1 MSAETIKSRLEN
13 TLTSPKSAGL
23 AMFGAMLFAF
33 IWVNSSFGSSYEAIH
48 HAPMS
53 FAIGKFSITK
63 PLILWIN
70 EGLMVFF
77 FFLIG
82 LEIKREVLEGQLSS
96 LSQIALPAFGA
107 IGGMAAPALIY
118 LFFNFGDP
126 NAVRG
131 WAVPVATD
139 IVLALALLALLGE
152 RVPVSLKVF
161 LTALAIFDD
170 LGTLVVIATFY
181 TEGLSLPSLVLAT
194 LGLVALFVLSRFR
207 IARITP
213 YALVGVFVWVA
224 VLESGVHATLAGM
237 LIALSIPMRASGKE
251 VLKQLEHDLTPWV
264 ALGVVPV
271 FAFFNA
277 GIDLGGITV
286 ESFLSPISLGVMLG
300 LFVGKQL
307 GVFAG
312 VGIAVVSGIA
322 RLPAGVTWP
331 QIYGA
336 SALTGVGFTMGLFVA
351 GLAFVRPGLILNTN
365 FSIIVGSSLSALLGM
380 IVLIRTCQ
388 PSPRTAE

>member
-1 MSAETIKSRLEN
+1 
-13 TLTSPKSAGL
+13 
-23 AMFGAMLFAF
+23 
-33 IWVNSSFGSSYEAIH
+33 
-48 HAPMS
+48 
-53 FAIGKFSITK
+53 
-63 PLILWIN
+63 
-70 EGLMVFF
+70 MVFF

-96 LSQIALPAFGA
+96 VTQIALPAFGA
-107 IGGMAAPALIY
+107 AGGMAAPALIY
-118 LFFNFGDP
+118 LFFNLGDP
-126 NAVRG
+126 VAVRG

-170 LGTLVVIATFY
+170 LGTLVVIAAFY
-181 TEGLSLPSLVLAT
+181 TEGLSLPSLALAT
-194 LGLVALFVLSRFR
+194 LGLAALFILNRLR
-207 IARITP
+207 IARLTP
-213 YALVGVFVWVA
+213 YALTGVFVWVA

-277 GIDLGGITV
+277 GIDLEGVTV
-286 ESFLSPISLGVMLG
+286 ESFLSPISLGVALG
-300 LFVGKQL
+300 LFIGKQL
-307 GVFAG
+307 GVFTG

-322 RLPAGVTWP
+322 RLPTGVTWP

-336 SALTGVGFTMGLFVA
+336 SVLTGVGFTMGLFVA
-351 GLAFVRPGLILNTN
+351 GLAFVQPGLILSTN

-380 IVLIRTCQ
+380 IVLTRSCRPNPKI
-388 PSPRTAE
+388 AG

>member
-1 MSAETIKSRLEN
+1 MSTETVKSRLEN

-23 AMFGAMLFAF
+23 AMFAAMLLAF
-33 IWVNSSFGSSYEAIH
+33 IWVNSSFSSTYEAIH

-77 FFLIG
+77 FFLVG

-107 IGGMAAPALIY
+107 IGGMAAPAMIY

-126 NAVRG
+126 DAARG
-131 WAVPVATD
+131 WAIPVATD
-139 IVLALALLALLGE
+139 IVLVLALLALLGQ

-170 LGTLVVIATFY
+170 LAALVIIATFY
-181 TEGLSLPSLVLAT
+181 TEDLSLSSLLLAT
-194 LGLVALFVLSRFR
+194 LGLVTLFIMNRFR
-207 IARITP
+207 IKRITP
-213 YALVGVFVWVA
+213 YALAGVFVWVA

-237 LIALSIPMRASGKE
+237 LIALSVPMKASGKE
-251 VLKQLEHDLTPWV
+251 VLKQVEHDLTPWV
-264 ALGVVPV
+264 TLGVVPV

-286 ESFLSPISLGVMLG
+286 KSFLSPISLGVMLG
-300 LFVGKQL
+300 LFVGKQF
-307 GVFAG
+307 GVFVG
-312 VGIAVVSGIA
+312 VGLAVVSGIA
-322 RLPAGVTWP
+322 RLPAGVTWL

-336 SALTGVGFTMGLFVA
+336 STLTVTLPPE
-351 GLAFVRPGLILNTN
+351 LPPLW
-365 FSIIVGSSLSALLGM
+365 S
-380 IVLIRTCQ
+380 
-388 PSPRTAE
+388 